1 MYQHNGYD
9 IDTDIDTNGYDIDTH
24 VSGALQN
31 ATGIGTC
38 QRLSDIGVYTTTV
51 I

>member
-9 IDTDIDTNGYDIDTH
+9 IDTDIDTNGHDIDTH

-31 ATGIGTC
+31 ATVFPEP
-38 QRLSDIGVYTTTV
+38 QMPGVCAHA
-51 I
+51 